1 MRAPHSSLSVPRECE
16 PTPMQAELTIVIPAK
31 NESQTLPR
39 LLTSLSRQQYPLLP
53 HTKVYVADAGSTDAT
68 AAIAQLTAAQ
78 LGLQLFVIPGG
89 LPAHGRN
96 AGARLARTPY
106 ILFLDADVELQDP
119 RLLFRAV
126 HRMRIHELHCV
137 TTDIRC
143 PDGTAAD
150 RFLFCANNVVQRAS
164 RWGAPFATGMFM
176 LFDRA
181 VFQQLGGF
189 DESALYAEDYLLTK
203 QVERERFGVVR
214 GGVITSN
221 RRFQKMGRARIAKMF
236 LTTAINSRNPHY
248 FQLDQGYW
256 EQNARSV
263 SAAKHGRAAL

>member
-1 MRAPHSSLSVPRECE
+1 
-16 PTPMQAELTIVIPAK
+16 MQAELTIVIPAK

-53 HTKVYVADAGSTDAT
+53 HTKVFVADAGSTDAT

-78 LGLQLFVIPGG
+78 LGLQLIVVPGG
-89 LPAHGRN
+89 LPAQGRN

-119 RLLFRAV
+119 LLLVRAV
-126 HRMRIHELHCV
+126 YRMRTQQLHCV
-137 TTDIRC
+137 TTDILC
-143 PDGTAAD
+143 PQGTAAD
-150 RFLFCANNVVQRAS
+150 RLLFRANNAVQRAS

-181 VFQQLGGF
+181 VFHQLGGF

-203 QVERERFGVVR
+203 QVERSRFGVVR
-214 GGVITSN
+214 GGVVTSN

-236 LTTAINSRNPHY
+236 LTTAINSRNPQY
-248 FQLDQGYW
+248 FRMDQGYW
-256 EQNARSV
+256 EPKVRSV
-263 SAAKHGRAAL
+263 APAKHGPAAL

>member
-1 MRAPHSSLSVPRECE
+1 
-16 PTPMQAELTIVIPAK
+16 MQAELTIVIPAK

-53 HTKVYVADAGSTDAT
+53 HTKVFVADAGSTDAT

-89 LPAHGRN
+89 LPAFGRN

-119 RLLFRAV
+119 LLLFRAV
-126 HRMRIHELHCV
+126 YRMRTQKLHCV
-137 TTDIRC
+137 TTDILC
-143 PDGTAAD
+143 PQGTAAD
-150 RFLFCANNVVQRAS
+150 RFLFRANNVVQRAS

-176 LFDRA
+176 LFDRII
-181 VFQQLGGF
+181 FQQLGGF

-236 LTTAINSRNPHY
+236 LTTAINSRNPQY
-248 FQLDQGYW
+248 FQMDQGYW
-256 EQNARSV
+256 EPQMRSV
-263 SAAKHGRAAL
+263 APAKPGPVAL